1 MMTSAQI
8 VETLATT
15 TDNSPSQDYT
25 QPDDQKTLSHVT
37 PPPYPRFKPLTV
49 KKHFLSLSYLHFTI
63 IFGKHRRIEKEPT
76 TALQIWLRQSW
87 YQRGILLTVR
97 VLKFPLI
104 STQCNRVAGYNG
116 KLPLWHQLC
125 HSRILPLCIASWP
138 SGQEVRVPDLAGSLC
153 CNVYQYALKTSLHPG

>member
-1 MMTSAQI
+1 MSSSESSRGQLITGIHLTMMMTSAQI

-63 IFGKHRRIEKEPT
+63 IFGKQKNRERANCCVTDLAKT
-76 TALQIWLRQSW
+76 
-87 YQRGILLTVR
+87 
-97 VLKFPLI
+97 KLI
-104 STQCNRVAGYNG
+104 SKG
-116 KLPLWHQLC
+116 
-125 HSRILPLCIASWP
+125 HSPY
-138 SGQEVRVPDLAGSLC
+138 GQG
-153 CNVYQYALKTSLHPG
+153 T

>member
-1 MMTSAQI
+1 MSSSESSRGQLITGIHLTMMMTSAQI

-37 PPPYPRFKPLTV
+37 PPPSPRFKPLTV

-76 TALQIWLRQSW
+76 AALQIWPRQSW

-97 VLKFPLI
+97 VFKFPLI

-125 HSRILPLCIASWP
+125 HSHILPL
-138 SGQEVRVPDLAGSLC
+138 G
-153 CNVYQYALKTSLHPG
+153 